1 MSRREHV
8 KPVLRAFLHAK
19 SADLLF
25 LNNHK
30 IHWLMYMISYCLFQ
44 SELGLNQLQ
53 MTKISKKKLFLRLVY
68 QIDRF
73 FALIEDPQTKIP
85 TNDYVGH
92 QRAAKLSH
100 RELKIFQLPYLVY
113 FWLDWHFSFLEIFV
127 RAYYCLKVEE
137 FKISEILL
145 LRLEFTVFWA
155 SRTVVKN
162 FSKKFFLIWKQKMF
176 RYNAQTFFVST
187 TWVKNVLMNFY

>member
-85 TNDYVGH
+85 TDDYVGH
-92 QRAAKLSH
+92 QRDAKLSH
-100 RELKIFQLPYLVY
+100 RELKIFQLPYLVH
-113 FWLDWHFSFLEIFV
+113 FWPDWFFL
-127 RAYYCLKVEE
+127 LW
-137 FKISEILL
+137 ISLL
-145 LRLEFTVFWA
+145 GSIIASNLRNLRL
-155 SRTVVKN
+155 VK
-162 FSKKFFLIWKQKMF
+162 FCFLDLNLACFEPQ
-176 RYNAQTFFVST
+176 RPS
-187 TWVKNVLMNFY
+187 